1 MYILIIDDDPQ
12 DCELFYEAVRE
23 VGSDFPCARAAD
35 GKEGLSLLQNDPIKL
50 PDFIFL
56 DINMPAMNG
65 KECLMQIK
73 QHDKLRSIPVI
84 MYSTTSNANEIGSYR
99 KLGAH
104 DFLIKPHNFNRLVEA
119 LRSIILANG
128 KSKDQD

>member
-1 MYILIIDDDPQ
+1 MYIFLIDDDPE

-23 VGSDFPCARAAD
+23 VGSDFQCAHASD
-35 GKEGLSLLQNDPIKL
+35 GKEGLSLLQNNPVRL

-65 KECLMQIK
+65 KECLMHLK

-84 MYSTTSNANEIGSYR
+84 MYSTTSNANEIKSFYN
-99 KLGAH
+99 LGAH
-104 DFLIKPHNFNRLVEA
+104 DFLIKPHNFSRLVEA

-128 KSKDQD
+128 KSESQD

>member
-12 DCELFYEAVRE
+12 NCELFYKAVRE
-23 VGSDFPCARAAD
+23 VGSDFQCARAAD

-50 PDFIFL
+50 RDFIFL